1 MSEHK
6 ILLVDDEARI
16 REMIKEYISIEGY
29 DIVEASDGLV
39 ALDLIREHTYS
50 LIVLDVM
57 MPRVDGWTVVREL
70 RKKSNTPVIMLS
82 ARGEEYDKLLG
93 FELGVDDY
101 IVKPFS
107 PKELLARI
115 KAIIRRS
122 SGEKNISTEKI
133 ILQGV
138 RIEFDSR
145 SVYVDEENVSL
156 TPKEFD
162 LLSYFVNNQNKV
174 LSREQILTKVWG
186 YDFFGDDRTVDTHVK
201 MLRESLKQYRKF
213 IVTVWGVGYKF
224 EVVERGA
231 L

>member
-29 DIVEASDGLV
+29 DVSEASDGLV
-39 ALDLIREHTYS
+39 AIDLIRENTYS

-70 RKKSNTPVIMLS
+70 RKESNTPVIMLS

-122 SGEKNISTEKI
+122 NGEKSTPTEKAVFE
-133 ILQGV
+133 GV
-138 RIEFDSR
+138 EIDFGAR
-145 SVYVDEENVSL
+145 SVYVDEEHASL

-162 LLSYFVNNQNKV
+162 LLSLFVNNQNKV

-201 MLRESLKQYRKF
+201 MLRESLKKYRKF

-224 EVVERGA
+224 EAGEKER